1 MVLAVRSP
9 HVRGSYGFCPS
20 ALLGMACPGCGG
32 LRATHDLVHGDV
44 ASAWAHNP
52 LVVLALPVLLALVV
66 RWCWDAAHRQP
77 PWSPP
82 TWLGVSSAVVLLVF
96 WAARNVPALAPHL
109 GPLAVP

>member
-52 LVVLALPVLLALVV
+52 LVVLALPALLALVV
-66 RWCWDAAHRQP
+66 RWGWDAAHRQP

-82 TWLGVSSAVVLLVF
+82 TWLGVSAAVVLLAF
-96 WAARNVPALAPHL
+96 WVARNVPALAPHL